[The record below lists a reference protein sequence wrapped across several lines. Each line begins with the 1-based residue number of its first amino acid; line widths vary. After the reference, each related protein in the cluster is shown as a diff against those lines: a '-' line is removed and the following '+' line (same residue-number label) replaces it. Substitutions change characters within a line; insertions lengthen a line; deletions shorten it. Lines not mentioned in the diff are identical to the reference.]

1 MWTIVAIASPE
12 SGEIEMNADTQT
24 NERNRSRG
32 LWRPIVLI
40 AVIIAVLIM
49 ARVLGLGE
57 RLAPLQDW
65 IRDLGFLGNLVFV
78 GIYIAAVVIG
88 IPGSAITIAAGVLF
102 GSVVGVILVSIGSTV
117 GASLAFLI
125 ARYFARDSIAR
136 WISSKERFNRLDQ
149 LSEEHGA
156 IIVAITRLIPIFPF
170 NLLNYGF
177 GLTRVRFW
185 TYVFWSWLCMLPGT
199 ILYVVG
205 TDAITKGV
213 SQGQIPWALIG
224 IALAAGFILAL
235 LVRHARRKLKSGE
248 TAI

>member
-1 MWTIVAIASPE
+1 
-12 SGEIEMNADTQT
+12 MN
-24 NERNRSRG
+24 RNTPHSSDKEARNRG
-32 LWRPIVLI
+32 LWRPFALV
-40 AVIIAVLIM
+40 AVIIAVLVI
-49 ARVLGLGE
+49 ARALGLGE
-57 RLAPLQDW
+57 RLGPLQEW
-65 IRDLGFLGNLVFV
+65 IEGLGFLGNLAFV
-78 GIYIAAVVIG
+78 GIYIVAVVIG

-125 ARYFARDSIAR
+125 ARYFARDAIAR
-136 WISSKERFNRLDQ
+136 WLSSKERFSRLDR

-156 IIVAITRLIPIFPF
+156 IIVAIARLIPIFPF
-170 NLLNYGF
+170 NLINYGF

-205 TDAITKGV
+205 TDAVTKGV

-224 IALAAGFILAL
+224 ITLAVGFILAL

-248 TAI
+248 TARD

>member
-1 MWTIVAIASPE
+1 
-12 SGEIEMNADTQT
+12 MN
-24 NERNRSRG
+24 RNTPHSSDKEARNRG
-32 LWRPIVLI
+32 LWRPFALV
-40 AVIIAVLIM
+40 AVIIAVLVI
-49 ARVLGLGE
+49 ARALGLGE
-57 RLAPLQDW
+57 RLGPLQEW
-65 IRDLGFLGNLVFV
+65 IKGLGFLGNLAFV
-78 GIYIAAVVIG
+78 GIYIVAVVMA
-88 IPGSAITIAAGVLF
+88 IPGAAITIAAGVLF

-125 ARYFARDSIAR
+125 ARYFARDAIAR
-136 WISSKERFNRLDQ
+136 WLYSKERFSRLDR

-170 NLLNYGF
+170 NLINYGF

-205 TDAITKGV
+205 TDAVTKGV

-224 IALAAGFILAL
+224 ITLTAGFILAL

-248 TAI
+248 TAKD